1 MVCPYDPSV
10 PGGVQAQVLALAV
23 ALHKRGLD
31 LTVVAPGAYRG
42 VALRDFIAPA
52 RDNDPGYRLV
62 GIGRSVSIATN
73 GSRAPVAPGPVAMSR
88 TVRVLRAEHPDV
100 VHVHEPLAPGASLG
114 AVMGGPRPVVA
125 TFHRSDSDL
134 LYRCAGRI
142 LRPVI
147 GRIHSA
153 VAVSDA
159 ARDTAV
165 AVLGSRV
172 AHIGLVPNGID
183 LGPYLRQ
190 SCDAGTPRTTMAA
203 GRRLQVLFIGRHEE
217 RKGLRVLLDAFD
229 HLGTTDPSSASSCRL
244 VVIGQ
249 GPQTGE
255 LRERSGDRDDIEW
268 RGAVD
273 DAEKSRLLACSDV
286 FVAPSLRGESF
297 GVVLLEAM
305 AAGVA
310 VIASDIPGY
319 RLVAAEGAELVPPGD
334 VPALAA
340 ALSALLR
347 DASTRAGLA
356 ARGARRALAYSIE
369 TTADSYISLY
379 ANAMAKQP

>member
-31 LTVVAPGAYRG
+31 LTVVAPGRCRG
-42 VALRDFIAPA
+42 AALRDVIAPPYGESA
-52 RDNDPGYRLV
+52 GYRFV

-114 AVMGGPRPVVA
+114 AVMGGPGPIVA
-125 TFHRSDSDL
+125 TFHRSDADL
-134 LYRCAGRI
+134 IYRCAGRL
-142 LRPVI
+142 LRPVV
-147 GRIHSA
+147 GRIHAA
-153 VAVSDA
+153 VAVSEA
-159 ARDTAV
+159 ARATAT

-172 AHIGLVPNGID
+172 ADIALVPNGID
-183 LGPYLRQ
+183 LGPYLHQ
-190 SCDAGTPRTTMAA
+190 ACETESPGTAIAA
-203 GRRLQVLFIGRHEE
+203 GRHLQVLFVGRHEE

-229 HLGTTDPSSASSCRL
+229 HLGTTDPFLASSCRL
-244 VVIGQ
+244 VVVGQ
-249 GPQTGE
+249 GPLTE
-255 LRERSGDRDDIEW
+255 ALMERFGDRDDIEW

-273 DAEKSRLLACSDV
+273 DAEKSRLLACSDI

-310 VIASDIPGY
+310 VIAPDIPGY
-319 RLVAAEGAELVPPGD
+319 RLVAGKAAQLVPPGD
-334 VPALAA
+334 VPALAD
-340 ALSALLR
+340 ALSSLLR
-347 DASTRAGLA
+347 DTSSRAGLA
-356 ARGARRALAYSIE
+356 ARGATRALEYSIE

-379 ANAMAKQP
+379 ASAVAKQP